1 MRAGGTI
8 RATNT
13 QTYGPARDVQAHK
26 QRPSRMSPVRRTLS
40 VLFVL
45 GLVLAAA
52 GLWLAFGS
60 NTTAYDEPRGVRLP
74 PGSDFEATIDS
85 LESAGIL
92 GSGTM
97 LRLFGSVTGWGDQVK
112 TGHYLI
118 HAGASNW
125 TMLDKIR
132 KGLQDPIRITI
143 PPGLTPG
150 RLGRVLRNQ
159 LGTDSS
165 EVVIALK
172 DPGLAEQLGTDT
184 THLFG
189 RMRANTYDVLWTT
202 DARRAITRIHGWYD
216 QIWTTERLA
225 KAERLGLTP
234 DEVVTLA
241 SIVEWEARRPD
252 ERARIA
258 GVYLN
263 RLLGRTSAGR
273 MRLQADPTVQFAL
286 MARDRGPMRRLLL
299 RDYQTPSPYNTYLI
313 DGLPPGPITNPSD
326 EAIDAVLDNEMHDYL
341 YFVADGTG
349 GHTFTRT
356 GAEHAAAARR
366 WSAFLSE
373 QVRIRRQREDSARAA
388 AASSER

>member
-1 MRAGGTI
+1 
-8 RATNT
+8 
-13 QTYGPARDVQAHK
+13 
-26 QRPSRMSPVRRTLS
+26 MSPVRRTLLLLLAM
-40 VLFVL
+40 VL
-45 GLVLAAA
+45 LVGAA

-60 NTTAYDEPRGVRLP
+60 NTAAYDEPRGVRLP
-74 PGSDFEATIDS
+74 PGTDFETAIDS

-92 GSGTM
+92 GSSTM
-97 LRLFGSVTGWGDQVK
+97 LRLFGSLTGWGDQVK

-125 TMLDKIR
+125 SMLDKIR

-143 PPGLTPG
+143 PPGLTPA
-150 RLGRVLRNQ
+150 RLGRVLHNQ
-159 LGTDSS
+159 LGTDSA
-165 EVVIALK
+165 EVVAALR
-172 DPGLAEQLGTDT
+172 DPGLAAQLETDT

-189 RMRANTYDVLWTT
+189 RMRANTYDVLWTM
-202 DARRAITRIHGWYD
+202 DARRAISRIHGWYTRM
-216 QIWTTERLA
+216 WTDERRA

-234 DEVVTLA
+234 DEVVTMA

-263 RLLGRTSAGR
+263 RLLGRTPAGR

-286 MARDRGPMRRLLL
+286 MARDGGPMRRLLL

-326 EAIDAVLDNEMHDYL
+326 ESIDAVLDNETHDFL
-341 YFVADGTG
+341 FFVADGTG

-366 WSAFLSE
+366 WSAFITE

-388 AASSER
+388 GAIVGEQ